1 MNGSRPLPVAFC
13 FLAMLGVWCPTFASA
28 QMSIPTDIVEVQL
41 IADTAAVEAGKP
53 FELGVLLTIKPKWH
67 IYWTNPG
74 DSGDPTTVT
83 WKLPPGFS
91 AGPLKYPTPL
101 RFEQEGPVISFGYE
115 DRVLLSATITPPA
128 DLPAGRTL
136 KFAADAA
143 WMSCE
148 TICYPGSGSAALELP
163 VGAARASEQ
172 SEIFAQTEE
181 TRPVMLQKNDEV
193 VRDAR
198 IVSTVGASGGELTV
212 TIDWA
217 GRPPAN
223 IDFFPPAIESA
234 NWAQANVE
242 TSDRRT
248 VATVSVRPFSGRQLA
263 AGEHQAV
270 IGYDIEPGKRRG
282 VALTFTVAG
291 Q

>member
-1 MNGSRPLPVAFC
+1 MNRRQPLPVAIC
-13 FLAMLGVWCPTFASA
+13 FLAMLGVWYPTFASA
-28 QMSIPTDIVEVQL
+28 QMSIPTDIVDVQL
-41 IADTAAVEAGKP
+41 LADTAAVEAGKP

-67 IYWTNPG
+67 IYWINPG
-74 DSGDPTTVT
+74 DAGDPTTVT
-83 WKLPPGFS
+83 WQLPPGFT
-91 AGPLKYPTPL
+91 AGPLKYPTPV

-115 DRVLLSATITPPA
+115 DRVLLASTITPPA
-128 DLPAGRTL
+128 ELRAGETL
-136 KFAADAA
+136 RFAADAA

-148 TICYPGSGSAALELP
+148 TVCYPGSGSAALELP
-163 VGAARASEQ
+163 VGVARASEK
-172 SEIFAQTEE
+172 SEIFARMEE
-181 TRPVMLQKNDEV
+181 TRPVVQPNDSKV

-217 GRPPAN
+217 DEPPAG

-234 NWAQANVE
+234 NWAHSNVE

-248 VATVSVRPFSGRQLA
+248 VATVSVRPLSGRQLA
-263 AGEHQAV
+263 AGEYHAV
-270 IGYDIEPGKRRG
+270 IGYDIEPGQRRG
-282 VALTFTVAG
+282 VALTFTIAG